1 MSKEIIKLEKERI
14 LIQEEYESKI
24 KSLNERRNVIDQ
36 KYKFLKDL
44 LIETGD
50 KLVEAV
56 CTYFKWLGFDNV
68 EPIDG
73 NEDILREDIQIL
85 EDDKLY
91 IIEVKGIGGTSTDT
105 ECSQVAKHRRI
116 REKEHRDKEI
126 IPIYIVNHQRYVR
139 PSLRKNPPFSLN
151 QFDYAENDERGL
163 LTTWQLYKQF
173 SYINDGVFSKEET
186 RESMSK
192 YGLINLLPEN
202 LVLIGKY
209 LEYLK
214 KTRAGI
220 INIDNSLVSVGDTI
234 WANKGDIWKKTTVI
248 SIRLD
253 EKNVQSVKKG
263 EIGIVI
269 ECELDKGYEIYVKS
283 N

>member
-91 IIEVKGIGGTSTDT
+91 IIEVKGIGGTSTDA

-151 QFDYAENDERGL
+151 QIDYAENDERGL

-186 RESMSK
+186 RKSMSK

-209 LEYLK
+209 LEYFK

-263 EIGIVI
+263 EIGIVT

>member
-151 QFDYAENDERGL
+151 QIDYAENDERGL

-234 WANKGDIWKKTTVI
+234 WANKGDIWKETTVI